1 MITRPMRILLFLL
14 IGVVATGVATADA
27 APRAQ
32 LWERW
37 LAHDPDSMHH
47 IDHGEWDGFLTRNL
61 RIGPDGVHRIAYGAV
76 SEHDRAVLAGYLQR
90 LGRVPISTYA
100 RAEQAAFWI
109 NLYNALTVEVVLDN
123 YPIGSIRDIGA
134 TPGEG
139 GSTGVF
145 DQKLIEVEGEPL
157 SLNDIANR
165 ILRPIWHDPRIHYAL
180 SCAAVS
186 CPNLQPEPFEGDRLE
201 QQLSKAAM
209 TYINDPRCIQ
219 IDRQQLGLSSLY
231 RWYRDD
237 FGGSDRA
244 IINHLMAYAEP
255 RLAMILQ
262 HFDQISDDGF
272 DWRLN
277 DATP

>member
-1 MITRPMRILLFLL
+1 MRALVFLL
-14 IGVVATGVATADA
+14 IGAMAIGVPSSLA

-37 LAHDPDSMHH
+37 LAHDADSMHQ
-47 IDHGEWDGFLTRNL
+47 IEHGEWDSFLMRHL
-61 RIGPDGVHRIAYGAV
+61 RIGGDGVHRIDYGAV
-76 SEHDRAVLAGYLQR
+76 SAVDRAALAGYLQR

-109 NLYNALTVEVVLDN
+109 NLYNALTVQLVLDH
-123 YPIGSIRDIGA
+123 YPIGSIRDIDQPSGPSGA
-134 TPGEG
+134 TGIWQLE
-139 GSTGVF
+139 
-145 DQKLIEVEGEPL
+145 LIEVEGAAL
-157 SLNDIANR
+157 SLNDIAHR
-165 ILRPIWHDPRIHYAL
+165 ILRPIWQDPRFHYAL
-180 SCAAVS
+180 SCAAIG
-186 CPNLQPEPFEGDRLE
+186 CPNLQPEAFSGDRLE

-209 TYINDPRCIQ
+209 AYINDPRCIQ
-219 IDRQQLGLSSLY
+219 IEGRQLGLSSLY

-255 RLAMILQ
+255 RLAMTLQ
-262 HFDQISDDGF
+262 RFDRISDDGF

-277 DATP
+277 DAAP